1 MQNLT
6 IAIVLGI
13 TTTAGILIGTNPAY
27 GVSFTGALSNADD
40 IRSVSFTSDGS
51 SPIAFK
57 SYGYAGGTNAAGTVI
72 AAGGFD
78 PILTLFDTADN
89 YIEEQNG
96 APNGSPDFNFSRT
109 LSAGNY
115 RAVISTFPNFF
126 NFSANPNFIA
136 GYPGGG
142 DLNGQSLKY
151 AFDIVT
157 TNPTAVPEPFTVIGT
172 LVGGTAV
179 VRMRKKLGA
188 NKSRNHD

>member
-1 MQNLT
+1 MNNLT
-6 IAIVLGI
+6 IGMMLGLI
-13 TTTAGILIGTNPAY
+13 TTAGVAIGSTPAY
-27 GVSFTGALSNADD
+27 GVSITGTLSNADD
-40 IRSVSFTSDGS
+40 IRSVSFTADGS
-51 SPIAFK
+51 SPIDFK
-57 SYGYAGGTNAAGTVI
+57 SYGYAGGTNAAGAVI

-78 PILTLFDTADN
+78 PILTLFDAADN

-96 APNGSPDFNFSRT
+96 APSGSPDFNFSRT

-126 NFSANPNFIA
+126 DFSANPNFSA

-142 DLNGQSLKY
+142 DLNGRSLAY

-179 VRMRKKLGA
+179 LRMRKKLGGL
-188 NKSRNHD
+188 K